1 MRIHTYPLGEL
12 QANCYLIEN
21 EGKGILIDPADDG
34 SFLLEEL
41 QRKNI
46 KLEALLLTHGHFDH
60 CMAAG
65 EIQMAYD
72 NVETHCNASLP
83 LYMHKEDQFLIDQL
97 ESTAEHFLGYKPI
110 ILPPKLMRYLNFGEF
125 QISPLRPSE
134 SEGSEGQANFK
145 FQILSTPGHTPG
157 GVCYY
162 FPEEKVIFTGD
173 TLFSGAI
180 GRTDLSYSN
189 KKDLWS
195 SLKTILALPEETIV
209 YAGHGESTYIGQE
222 KAVLG

>member
-12 QANCYLIEN
+12 QATCYLIEN
-21 EGKGILIDPADDG
+21 EGKGILIDPADEG

-46 KLEALLLTHGHFDH
+46 ELEALFLTHGHFDH

-65 EIQMAYD
+65 EIQLAFGGV
-72 NVETHCNASLP
+72 VETPHGVSVP
-83 LYMHKEDQFLIDQL
+83 SLYMNKKDQFLIDRL

-110 ILPPKLMRYLNFGEF
+110 IIPPKLIKYFDFGEF
-125 QISPLRPSE
+125 QISNL
-134 SEGSEGQANFK
+134 K
-145 FQILSTPGHTPG
+145 FQILSSPGHTPG

-162 FPEEKVIFTGD
+162 FPEEKIIFTGD
-173 TLFSGAI
+173 TLFAGAI

-189 KKDLWS
+189 KKDLWR
-195 SLKTILALPEETIV
+195 SLKSILALPEETTI
-209 YAGHGESTYIGQE
+209 YPGHGESTYIGEE
-222 KAVLG
+222 KDALGQI

>member
-1 MRIHTYPLGEL
+1 MKIYTYPLGEL

-21 EGKGILIDPADDG
+21 KGKGILIDPADDG
-34 SFLLEEL
+34 SFLLEEI

-46 KLEALLLTHGHFDH
+46 QLEALFITHGHFDH

-72 NVETHCNASLP
+72 NVEMHCNTSLP
-83 LYMHKEDQFLIDQL
+83 LYMHKKDQFLIDRL

-110 ILPPKLMRYLNFGEF
+110 IIPPKLIKHLNFGEF
-125 QISPLRPSE
+125 QISH
-134 SEGSEGQANFK
+134 FK
-145 FQILSTPGHTPG
+145 FQILASPGHTPG

-162 FPEEKVIFTGD
+162 FPEEKAVFTGD
-173 TLFSGAI
+173 TLFAGAI
-180 GRTDLSYSN
+180 GRTDLSYSS

-195 SLKTILALPEETIV
+195 SLKTILALPEETTV
-209 YAGHGESTYIGQE
+209 YPGHGESSYIGQE
-222 KAVLG
+222 KGILALSSSTRSRG

>member
-46 KLEALLLTHGHFDH
+46 RLEALFLTHGHFDH

-65 EIQMAYD
+65 EIQLSL
-72 NVETHCNASLP
+72 NVP
-83 LYMHKEDQFLIDQL
+83 LYLHKKDQFLIDRL

-110 ILPPKLMRYLNFGEF
+110 VLPPKKIEYIE
-125 QISPLRPSE
+125 PSE
-134 SEGSEGQANFK
+134 LKIINLK
-145 FQILSTPGHTPG
+145 LKILSSPGHTPG

-162 FPEEKVIFTGD
+162 FPEEKVVVTGD

-180 GRTDLSYSN
+180 GRTDLSYSS
-189 KKDLWS
+189 KKDLS
-195 SLKTILALPEETIV
+195 NSLKVILALPEETTV
-209 YAGHGESTYIGQE
+209 YPGHGESTYIGQE
-222 KAVLG
+222 EGILALSSSTKDKG

>member
-1 MRIHTYPLGEL
+1 MRIYTYPLGEL

-46 KLEALLLTHGHFDH
+46 ELEALLLTHGHFDH

-65 EIQMAYD
+65 EIQLAFGGV
-72 NVETHCNASLP
+72 VETPHGASVP
-83 LYMHKEDQFLIDQL
+83 SLYMSKKDQVLIDRL

-110 ILPPKLMRYLNFGEF
+110 VLPPKKIEY
-125 QISPLRPSE
+125 ISSGDLKII
-134 SEGSEGQANFK
+134 NFK
-145 FQILSTPGHTPG
+145 FQILASPGHTPG
-157 GVCYY
+157 GLCYY
-162 FPEEKVIFTGD
+162 FPDEAVLFTGD
-173 TLFSGAI
+173 TLFAGAI
-180 GRTDLSYSN
+180 GRTDLSYSS

-222 KAVLG
+222 KAVLE

>member
-1 MRIHTYPLGEL
+1 MMRIHTYPLGEL

-41 QRKNI
+41 QRKNVE
-46 KLEALLLTHGHFDH
+46 LEALFLTHGHFDH

-65 EIQMAYD
+65 EIQLAFGGV
-72 NVETHCNASLP
+72 VETPHGVSVP
-83 LYMHKEDQFLIDQL
+83 SLYMNKKDQFLIDRL

-110 ILPPKLMRYLNFGEF
+110 IIPPKNIKYMEIGELE
-125 QISPLRPSE
+125 IINL
-134 SEGSEGQANFK
+134 K
-145 FQILSTPGHTPG
+145 LKILSSPGHTPG

-162 FPEEKVIFTGD
+162 FPEEAALFTGD
-173 TLFSGAI
+173 TLFAGAI

-195 SLKTILALPEETIV
+195 SLKTILALPEETTI
-209 YAGHGESTYIGQE
+209 YPGHGESTYIGEQ
-222 KAVLG
+222 KYLLG

>member
-12 QANCYLIEN
+12 QATCYLIEN
-21 EGKGILIDPADDG
+21 EGKGILIDPADEG

-46 KLEALLLTHGHFDH
+46 ELEALFLTHGHFDH

-65 EIQMAYD
+65 EIQM
-72 NVETHCNASLP
+72 SLDVP
-83 LYMHKEDQFLIDQL
+83 LYLHKKDQFLIDRL
-97 ESTAEHFLGYKPI
+97 DSTAEHFLGYKPI
-110 ILPPKLMRYLNFGEF
+110 IIPPKNVKY
-125 QISPLRPSE
+125 ISSKLKVKSL
-134 SEGSEGQANFK
+134 K
-145 FQILSTPGHTPG
+145 LQILETPGHTPG

-162 FPEEKVIFTGD
+162 FPDGKIVFTGD
-173 TLFSGAI
+173 TLFAGAI

-195 SLKTILALPEETIV
+195 SLKTILALPEETTI
-209 YAGHGESTYIGQE
+209 YPGHGESTYIGEQ
-222 KAVLG
+222 KYLLG

>member
-12 QANCYLIEN
+12 QATCYLIEN
-21 EGKGILIDPADDG
+21 EGKGILIDPADEG

-46 KLEALLLTHGHFDH
+46 ELEALFLTHGHFDH

-65 EIQMAYD
+65 EIQM
-72 NVETHCNASLP
+72 SLDVP
-83 LYMHKEDQFLIDQL
+83 LYLHKKDQFLIDRL
-97 ESTAEHFLGYKPI
+97 DSTAEHFLGYKPI
-110 ILPPKLMRYLNFGEF
+110 IIPPKNVKY
-125 QISPLRPSE
+125 ISSKLKVKSL
-134 SEGSEGQANFK
+134 K
-145 FQILSTPGHTPG
+145 LQILETPGHTPG

-162 FPEEKVIFTGD
+162 FPDGKIVFTGD
-173 TLFSGAI
+173 TLFAGAI

-195 SLKTILALPEETIV
+195 SLKTILALPEETTI
-209 YAGHGESTYIGQE
+209 YPGHGESTYIGEE
-222 KAVLG
+222 KDALGQI

>member
-1 MRIHTYPLGEL
+1 MRIYTYPLGEL
-12 QANCYLIEN
+12 QTNCYLIEN

-46 KLEALLLTHGHFDH
+46 ELEALLLTHGHFDH

-65 EIQMAYD
+65 EIQMSL
-72 NVETHCNASLP
+72 NVP
-83 LYMHKEDQFLIDQL
+83 LYLHKKDQFLIDRL

-110 ILPPKLMRYLNFGEF
+110 VLPPKKIEY
-125 QISPLRPSE
+125 ISSGDLKII
-134 SEGSEGQANFK
+134 NFK
-145 FQILSTPGHTPG
+145 FQILSSPGHTPG
-157 GVCYY
+157 GVSYY

-173 TLFSGAI
+173 TLFAGAI
-180 GRTDLSYSN
+180 GRTDLSYSS